1 MGCALTSFLTPAED
15 VTLTLASRVSE
26 TSMYALCACQDESI
40 TWLHADCKGEGDQG
54 LYCFHQHHE
63 TLHACHDMR
72 ALPACMQL
80 EQEKLGKGE
89 EPAGPD
95 AFDSNCITP
104 GTPFMQRLGEH
115 LRFFIRK
122 KIAEDPAWQ
131 VPVIVF
137 SGAACKSALMPC
149 MLQGQ
154 HMDRPF
160 ICQGAPPRTLA
171 HSAAGALHSLC
182 FQHITRICQASERS
196 RS

>member
-1 MGCALTSFLTPAED
+1 MRTVKERVTKGLTAFSNI
-15 VTLTLASRVSE
+15 
-26 TSMYALCACQDESI
+26 M
-40 TWLHADCKGEGDQG
+40 
-54 LYCFHQHHE
+54 E

-80 EQEKLGKGE
+80 EKEKVGKGE

-137 SGAACKSALMPC
+137 SGAACKSAPMPC

-160 ICQGAPPRTLA
+160 TCHGAPPRALA
-171 HSAAGALHSLC
+171 QSAAGALHSLC
-182 FQHITRICQASERS
+182 FQHITRTCQAYGLS
-196 RS
+196 RI

>member
-1 MGCALTSFLTPAED
+1 MTKGFTSFTNIMD
-15 VTLTLASRVSE
+15 
-26 TSMYALCACQDESI
+26 
-40 TWLHADCKGEGDQG
+40 
-54 LYCFHQHHE
+54 
-63 TLHACHDMR
+63 TLHACHDMK

-80 EQEKLGKGE
+80 EKEKVGKGE

-137 SGAACKSALMPC
+137 SGAACKSAPMLC
-149 MLQGQ
+149 MLQRQ

-160 ICQGAPPRTLA
+160 TCHGALPCALA
-171 HSAAGALHSLC
+171 HFAAGALHSLC
-182 FQHITRICQASERS
+182 IQHITRPCQADDNDTLAGCRS
-196 RS
+196 